1 MTESLD
7 YIEDDE
13 KGSGA
18 EIKKFIKKFVKLSS
32 SDAKE
37 LRKKLSN
44 LNLLKLKQEYISE
57 IIDILPENQENLNK
71 IFTDVS
77 LDEDESKKVLDVIK
91 EFR

>member
-18 EIKKFIKKFVKLSS
+18 EIKLSS

-37 LRKKLSN
+37 LRKKLSD